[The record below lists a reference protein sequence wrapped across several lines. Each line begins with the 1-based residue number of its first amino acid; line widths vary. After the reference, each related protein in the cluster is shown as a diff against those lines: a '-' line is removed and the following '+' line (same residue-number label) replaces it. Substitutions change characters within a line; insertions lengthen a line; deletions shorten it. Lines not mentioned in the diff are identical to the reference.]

1 MQIQREVILCVLSN
15 CVKFRKISCC
25 LKNLIHFCD
34 NFCEKRKN
42 PVILEIFFA
51 KMKCLEDFR
60 EQRISPKYTKFRA
73 NVDVERHFRFTP
85 NYRLL
90 NVAESEEN

>member
-1 MQIQREVILCVLSN
+1 M
-15 CVKFRKISCC
+15 
-25 LKNLIHFCD
+25 
-34 NFCEKRKN
+34 
-42 PVILEIFFA
+42 ILEKIFA

-60 EQRISPKYTKFRA
+60 EQGISPKYTKFRA

-85 NYRLL
+85 YYRLL